1 MPGRLIIC
9 ATPIGNLGDAAPR
22 LRESLEAADIVF
34 AEDTRR
40 SATLLRH
47 FGLAKP
53 LQSFFVG
60 NEEHRVVELARRLSD
75 GETVALV
82 TDAGMPGVSDPGVAA
97 VRAAR
102 DAEAHIDVVPGPS
115 AVTTALAVSGFSAD
129 RFVFEGFLPRR
140 GRGRADVLAAL
151 AGEVRTIVIF
161 CATRRV
167 GDDLADLATALGAD
181 RAVMVGRELTKLHEE
196 LSWTTLA
203 EAAERWAVEEPR
215 GEYTVAIEGAQPP
228 VPNIDAALADVGEA
242 MTAGV
247 SRSAA
252 VREAAL
258 RHGVSRRALYE
269 RAVKKG
275 DESAL

>member
-1 MPGRLIIC
+1 MC
-9 ATPIGNLGDAAPR
+9 ATPIGNLGDAPPR

-60 NEEHRVVELARRLSD
+60 NEEQRVVELARRLNA

-140 GRGRADVLAAL
+140 GRGRADALAAL

-181 RAVMVGRELTKLHEE
+181 RPVMVGRELTKLHEE

-203 EAAERWAVEEPR
+203 EAADRWSVEEPR
-215 GEYTVAIEGAQPP
+215 GEFTVVIEGAQPP